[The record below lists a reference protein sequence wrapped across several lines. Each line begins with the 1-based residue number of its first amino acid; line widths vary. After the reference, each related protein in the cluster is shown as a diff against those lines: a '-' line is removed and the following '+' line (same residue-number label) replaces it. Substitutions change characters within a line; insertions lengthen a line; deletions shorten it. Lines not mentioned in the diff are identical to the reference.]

1 MWTAA
6 AAVVVALTL
15 LGHPSMGQV
24 PYVWNS
30 VDYNKWHSLV
40 DEATSK
46 RDSSQY
52 YDATTSDS
60 GGGSSNRRQG
70 VTLNNI
76 RTRILD
82 FLSLNLPSLPPGV
95 SNMEAVSVL
104 GVSQLQQQSSESFS
118 TSDLQ
123 IRSFP
128 DQIINIDFNNLC
140 YRPLVL
146 RDCWALATSIWRS
159 V

>member
-1 MWTAA
+1 MWPAA

-15 LGHPSMGQV
+15 LGHPSMGEA
-24 PYVWNS
+24 PYQYYNS
-30 VDYNKWHSLV
+30 VDYNKWHSQTGHRWITRWHGGRWITRPQVALF
-40 DEATSK
+40 DEAATSK

-82 FLSLNLPSLPPGV
+82 FLSSNLPSLPPGV

-104 GVSQLQQQSSESFS
+104 GVSQF
-118 TSDLQ
+118 
-123 IRSFP
+123 
-128 DQIINIDFNNLC
+128 
-140 YRPLVL
+140 
-146 RDCWALATSIWRS
+146 
-159 V
+159 

>member
-15 LGHPSMGQV
+15 LGHPSMGEA
-24 PYVWNS
+24 PYQYYNTWIIRNNTYITT
-30 VDYNKWHSLV
+30 VDYNKWHSPV

-82 FLSLNLPSLPPGV
+82 FLSSNLPSLPPGV

-104 GVSQLQQQSSESFS
+104 GVSQF
-118 TSDLQ
+118 
-123 IRSFP
+123 
-128 DQIINIDFNNLC
+128 
-140 YRPLVL
+140 
-146 RDCWALATSIWRS
+146 
-159 V
+159 

>member
-15 LGHPSMGQV
+15 FGRPSMGEV
-24 PYVWNS
+24 PYQYYNS
-30 VDYNKWHSLV
+30 VDYNKWHSPV

-82 FLSLNLPSLPPGV
+82 FLSSNLPSLPPGV

-104 GVSQLQQQSSESFS
+104 GVSQF
-118 TSDLQ
+118 
-123 IRSFP
+123 
-128 DQIINIDFNNLC
+128 
-140 YRPLVL
+140 
-146 RDCWALATSIWRS
+146 
-159 V
+159 

>member
-1 MWTAA
+1 MWPAA

-15 LGHPSMGQV
+15 LGHPSMGDS
-24 PYVWNS
+24 PYQYSTYKASGTSVFVTSRLLKNDYNS
-30 VDYNKWHSLV
+30 VDYNSWHSPV
-40 DEATSK
+40 DEAATSK

-82 FLSLNLPSLPPGV
+82 FLSSNLPSLPPGV

-104 GVSQLQQQSSESFS
+104 GVSQF
-118 TSDLQ
+118 
-123 IRSFP
+123 
-128 DQIINIDFNNLC
+128 
-140 YRPLVL
+140 
-146 RDCWALATSIWRS
+146 
-159 V
+159 